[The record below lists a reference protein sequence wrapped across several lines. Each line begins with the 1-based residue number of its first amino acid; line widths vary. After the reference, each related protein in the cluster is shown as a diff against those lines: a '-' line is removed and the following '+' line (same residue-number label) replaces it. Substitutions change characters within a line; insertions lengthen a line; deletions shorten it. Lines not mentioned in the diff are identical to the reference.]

1 MLPMTLLHAM
11 DALDADPVISAA
23 LDGAGPGVAA
33 YFSRLKREEFFAWH
47 NTVSAW
53 EIDHYLTAF

>member
-11 DALDADPVISAA
+11 DALEADPVLSGA
-23 LDGAGPGVAA
+23 LDIAGPGVSE
-33 YFSRLKREEFFAWH
+33 YFTQLKREEFFAWH

-53 EIDHYLTAF
+53 EIDQYLTAF

>member
-11 DALDADPVISAA
+11 DALDKDAVLTAA
-23 LDGAGPGVAA
+23 LNVAGPGVSE
-33 YFSRLKREEFFAWH
+33 YFAQCKREEFFAWH

-53 EIDHYLTAF
+53 EIDEYLTAF